1 MQWPKL
7 VPKDICTTPIEIHF
21 EGPPDESGGPTQLGV
36 FIGMCNY
43 SEKSMW
49 VLYA

>member
-21 EGPPDESGGPTQLGV
+21 EGPPDESGGPR
-36 FIGMCNY
+36 F
-43 SEKSMW
+43 
-49 VLYA
+49 